1 MLGVCVQVWDG
12 VCAHFEFPPG
22 VELAQT
28 LHSLLAMHHGGHS
41 GALLFVKKAEQAVR
55 KQQRGIWS
63 TFLKWKGTDSTIHD
77 DNKSWEMWNIKVD
90 TAQPYFKINRLQL

>member
-12 VCAHFEFPPG
+12 EMAKKRAHFQFPPG

-41 GALLFVKKAEQAVR
+41 GALLFVKKAEQAIR

-63 TFLKWKGTDSTIHD
+63 MFFKCKGNYLTIHD
-77 DNKSWEMWNIKVD
+77 DNKSWEMWNIIYKYGQSS
-90 TAQPYFKINRLQL
+90 ALF